1 MRSLSVMGSVKSIF
15 FCKQKEHRDSRA
27 QLAELK
33 RELEKYIGKLGTT
46 IVDSNIQFAV
56 NLRFQTLGI
65 KDSSESS
72 LELSHGINILP
83 PAPTIDSETGLQVL
97 CKEGKVCSESSE
109 SSIYLMQ
116 NLRIGDSDYLTF
128 FDSGA
133 NAHLIN
139 RQLARY
145 PANPLLWKRLEV
157 VQS

>member
-27 QLAELK
+27 PLAELK

-72 LELSHGINILP
+72 LESSHGINILP
-83 PAPTIDSETGLQVL
+83 SAPTIDSETGLLAPGQDKNI
-97 CKEGKVCSESSE
+97 C
-109 SSIYLMQ
+109 
-116 NLRIGDSDYLTF
+116 LRALRVPYI
-128 FDSGA
+128 
-133 NAHLIN
+133 
-139 RQLARY
+139 
-145 PANPLLWKRLEV
+145 
-157 VQS
+157 